1 MQQPESAGVDIAGR
15 RVRELRKLAGHNLVT
30 FAPKAGITF
39 QYLSQIERGIRRS
52 VSPEVFARI
61 CDALGVQDRRE
72 LIAGAA
78 A

>member
-1 MQQPESAGVDIAGR
+1 METQPAGVAINGH
-15 RVRELRKLAGHNLVT
+15 RVRDLRKLAGHNLVA

-39 QYLSQIERGIRRS
+39 QYLSQIERGVRKS

-61 CDALGVQDRRE
+61 CDALGVDDRRE

-78 A
+78 